1 MYPYKHLLPGLVFFL
16 LFANPF
22 AAVTAESSFKKLSN
36 EQLLAKT
43 RLYKC
48 TEAELDRLLPEL
60 HRRFPNHLKR
70 LKAVAVM
77 YKGAPYYTG
86 PLTDETA
93 DWMPYAKAD
102 CTMFVLYATAF
113 AGSRSCE
120 EARRHMQHLHYRRG
134 AVGFKTRYHF
144 TSDRITDPDN
154 RYFSVITKKH
164 LKDPSSLRHVT
175 LALNRKQDGSCFFNG
190 RLDSW
195 SRRVTLSYIPQ
206 TGFHPAMLK
215 NLPEAVG
222 VALVKK
228 SNWGKGIIVGHE
240 GLLIEGDLYHASPSS
255 GVVVI
260 KDFLTAG
267 FPQSKWEGLIL
278 FSINE
283 VPTIYS
289 GDTD

>member
-1 MYPYKHLLPGLVFFL
+1 
-16 LFANPF
+16 
-22 AAVTAESSFKKLSN
+22 
-36 EQLLAKT
+36 
-43 RLYKC
+43 
-48 TEAELDRLLPEL
+48 
-60 HRRFPNHLKR
+60 
-70 LKAVAVM
+70 
-77 YKGAPYYTG
+77 
-86 PLTDETA
+86 
-93 DWMPYAKAD
+93 
-102 CTMFVLYATAF
+102 
-113 AGSRSCE
+113 
-120 EARRHMQHLHYRRG
+120 
-134 AVGFKTRYHF
+134 
-144 TSDRITDPDN
+144 
-154 RYFSVITKKH
+154 
-164 LKDPSSLRHVT
+164 
-175 LALNRKQDGSCFFNG
+175 
-190 RLDSW
+190 
-195 SRRVTLSYIPQ
+195 
-206 TGFHPAMLK
+206 MLK